1 MAERSQIKE
10 RILRAAADLF
20 MERGFAGT
28 SVREIGERAE
38 VGQSSL
44 YHHAHS
50 KGQLLRDLHGSF
62 AQELIASLEQVVSTE
77 ASPTE
82 QLRAVINAIMSVVDT
97 HRAVVTV
104 YLRETHALS
113 EEAREE
119 VNKER
124 DEMDAMVDLVLRRG
138 IDSGEFR
145 QDLDIHLTRLAILG
159 MCNWSNQWYR
169 PDGAQTMAE
178 ISDYFGDLAVAAVR
192 GDRRRGTRKSA
203 R

>member
-1 MAERSQIKE
+1 MIG
-10 RILRAAADLF
+10 AAYLS
-20 MERGFAGT
+20 RGWRCAAPDGAT
-28 SVREIGERAE
+28 
-38 VGQSSL
+38 
-44 YHHAHS
+44 
-50 KGQLLRDLHGSF
+50 
-62 AQELIASLEQVVSTE
+62 
-77 ASPTE
+77 
-82 QLRAVINAIMSVVDT
+82 
-97 HRAVVTV
+97 
-104 YLRETHALS
+104 LS
-113 EEAREE
+113 EEARQE

-124 DEMDAMVDLVLRRG
+124 DEIDSMVDLVLKRG

-159 MCNWSNQWYR
+159 MCNWSYQWYR